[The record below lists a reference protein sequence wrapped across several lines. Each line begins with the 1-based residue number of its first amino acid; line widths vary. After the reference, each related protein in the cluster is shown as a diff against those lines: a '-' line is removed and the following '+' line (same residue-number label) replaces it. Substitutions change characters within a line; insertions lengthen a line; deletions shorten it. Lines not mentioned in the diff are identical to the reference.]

1 MTLKVQ
7 QIISMT
13 EANQNFSKVSRTID
27 KYGTALILKNNKP
40 KYVITD
46 YEKYLDL
53 TDNEIIEIVSKRL
66 FKKHINAYRN
76 LAKWSNLQ
84 KKEYY

>member
-76 LAKWSNLQ
+76 LAK
-84 KKEYY
+84 

>member
-13 EANQNFSKVSRTID
+13 EANQNFSKVSRTVD
-27 KYGTALILKNNKP
+27 KYGNALILKNNKP
-40 KYVITD
+40 KYVIIN

-53 TDNEIIEIVSKRL
+53 TEDEMIEIVSKRL

-76 LAKWSNLQ
+76 LAK
-84 KKEYY
+84 